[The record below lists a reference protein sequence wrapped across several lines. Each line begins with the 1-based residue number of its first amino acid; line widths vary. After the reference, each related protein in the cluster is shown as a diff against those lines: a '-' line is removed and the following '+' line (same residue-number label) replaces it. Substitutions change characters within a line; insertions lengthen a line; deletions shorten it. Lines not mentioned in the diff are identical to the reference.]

1 MDHYDTDNVFAKII
15 NKKIPVK
22 IIFED
27 AHTLAFPDLYP
38 VAPIHI
44 LLVPKGKYVNYSD
57 FINNASLQET
67 MSFFKAI
74 STIEKDLSL
83 ISFRLITNQGTMSG
97 QSIFHFHMHIIAGK
111 QLKELIPYD

>member
-1 MDHYDTDNVFAKII
+1 
-15 NKKIPVK
+15 
-22 IIFED
+22 
-27 AHTLAFPDLYP
+27 
-38 VAPIHI
+38 
-44 LLVPKGKYVNYSD
+44 
-57 FINNASLQET
+57 